1 MQIHELTRKQLN
13 EVDLAGPGGL
23 LAGIKSA
30 GKALMQPGGVKDA
43 LRAVTPGANQ
53 GAVGTAAL
61 ATSDFAK
68 RMQAQSTNKAFDQV
82 AKNLQGNWEQR
93 RAAQVG
99 VATKSGQPMTQQT
112 INALIDD
119 WYATTVIPAN
129 LRSEKTSY
137 MNPSGGPAP
146 AKIVSTLQNIKNA
159 ETLPD
164 AQRQQTQ
171 ATEIKNLAVATSAM
185 SQLLAQQNP
194 QLAAAAS
201 RAAPKTGS
209 AQAAQANISKAA
221 GINPTQLA
229 AIEKITGALPPVAS
243 RDPNTIAYLRALGFD
258 VQ

>member
-1 MQIHELTRKQLN
+1 MQIHELTQKQLN
-13 EVDLAGPGGL
+13 EVDLAGPSGL
-23 LAGIKSA
+23 WSGIKSA
-30 GKALMQPGGVKDA
+30 GKALMQPGGAKDA
-43 LRAVTPGANQ
+43 LRTVAPGANQ
-53 GAVGTAAL
+53 GLGSTAAL

-93 RAAQVG
+93 RTAQVG
-99 VATKSGQPMTQQT
+99 VAAKSGQPMTQQT
-112 INALIDD
+112 IDALIDD
-119 WYATTVIPAN
+119 WYATTVIPVN
-129 LRSEKTSY
+129 LRSEKNTY

-146 AKIVSTLQNIKNA
+146 AKIISTLQNIKNA

-194 QLAAAAS
+194 QLAAAAAKS
-201 RAAPKTGS
+201 APKTGS
-209 AQAAQANISKAA
+209 TQVAQANISKAA
-221 GINPTQLA
+221 GISSTQLA
-229 AIEKITGALPPVAS
+229 AIEKIMGALPPVTS
-243 RDPNTIAYLRALGFD
+243 RDPNTVAYLRALGFD

>member
-23 LAGIKSA
+23 WSGIKSA
-30 GKALMQPGGVKDA
+30 GKALMQPGGAKDA

-53 GAVGTAAL
+53 GLGGTAAL
-61 ATSDFAK
+61 TQSDFAK

-99 VATKSGQPMTQQT
+99 VAAKSGQPMPQQT

-129 LRSEKTSY
+129 LRSEKTTY

-194 QLAAAAS
+194 QLAAAAKS
-201 RAAPKTGS
+201 APKTGS

-221 GINPTQLA
+221 GISSTQLS
-229 AIEKITGALPPVAS
+229 AIEKITGALPPVTS